1 VLNISIKYF
10 ILLSF
15 SHYLGTLYTVKMNMR
30 YLIKKK
36 CDNRLQA
43 ILLIKFNKLELS
55 NNSSN

>member
-10 ILLSF
+10 ISLSF

-30 YLIKKK
+30 YLIKTK

-43 ILLIKFNKLELS
+43 ILLIKFNKLEL
-55 NNSSN
+55 